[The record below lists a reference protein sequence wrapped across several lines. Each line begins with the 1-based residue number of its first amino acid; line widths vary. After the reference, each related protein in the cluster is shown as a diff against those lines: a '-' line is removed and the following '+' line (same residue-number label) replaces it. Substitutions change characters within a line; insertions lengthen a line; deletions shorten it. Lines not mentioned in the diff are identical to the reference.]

1 MAIVKM
7 KKEVELNMNNFI
19 WNQNKI
25 TNKILQNVDLLKT
38 Q

>member
-1 MAIVKM
+1 M